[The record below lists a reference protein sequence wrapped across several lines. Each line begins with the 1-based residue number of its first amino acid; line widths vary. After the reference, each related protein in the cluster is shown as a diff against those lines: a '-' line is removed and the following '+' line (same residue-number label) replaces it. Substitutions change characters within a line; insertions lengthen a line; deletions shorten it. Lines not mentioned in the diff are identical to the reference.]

1 VQRLTRQL
9 ERAGPRRAV
18 RRYQFSAPCT
28 PDRTGQAPTLRE
40 RARRLK
46 VPAYIVR
53 RQAALER
60 LIVRLMK
67 VAPNRWH

>member
-1 VQRLTRQL
+1 VSPAAF
-9 ERAGPRRAV
+9 RAAV
-18 RRYQFSAPCT
+18 EA
-28 PDRTGQAPTLRE
+28 TLRE

-60 LIVRLMK
+60 LMVRLMK
-67 VAPNRWH
+67 VAPNRWALKDS